1 MGSKKRSAW
10 SRQKAEFSASLAS
23 FGSLDSAFSRESQRC
38 SDSDDS
44 KAAARKRK
52 ACTSKNRYSSKKEAQ
67 ENLEWCKQNGQTGL
81 SVYRCPYCDGWH
93 LTSHPW
99 DE

>member
-10 SRQKAEFSASLAS
+10 SKQKAEFTASLGS
-23 FGSLDSAFSRESQRC
+23 FGSVDDAFARERQRR
-38 SDSDDS
+38 SESIEAKD
-44 KAAARKRK
+44 AARKHK
-52 ACTSKNRYSSKKEAQ
+52 ACTSKNRYSSFEEAQ
-67 ENLEWCKQNGQTGL
+67 DNLAWCLENGRKGL
-81 SVYRCPYCDGWH
+81 SIYRCPYCDGWH

>member
-10 SRQKAEFSASLAS
+10 AKQKAEFSASLGS
-23 FGSLDSAFSRESQRC
+23 FGSFDDAFSRERQRH
-38 SDSDDS
+38 SASIEA
-44 KAAARKRK
+44 KAEARKRK
-52 ACTSKNRYSSKKEAQ
+52 ACTSKNRYSSREEAQ
-67 ENLEWCKQNGQTGL
+67 ENLAWCQENGRTGL
-81 SVYRCPYCDGWH
+81 SIYRCPYCDGWH

>member
-10 SRQKAEFSASLAS
+10 SKQKAEFSASLES
-23 FGSLDSAFSRESQRC
+23 FGNFDEAFSRERQRH
-38 SDSDDS
+38 SASHEA
-44 KAAARKRK
+44 KASARKRK
-52 ACTSKNRYSSKKEAQ
+52 ACTSKNRYSSWQEAQ
-67 ENLEWCKQNGQTGL
+67 DNLVWCQENGRTGL
-81 SVYRCPYCDGWH
+81 SIYRCPYCDGWH